1 MTQVGSDA
9 RVGDGT
15 GKDVHGLRGV
25 CVIYFA
31 VVYRGKRAGAT
42 AAMRRGQQ
50 EKPAVDSGTA

>member
-1 MTQVGSDA
+1 MTQVC
-9 RVGDGT
+9 RRMVQEEMCT
-15 GKDVHGLRGV
+15 MRNGL